1 MAASHDSFA
10 LRVSRRLARNRGKA
24 CAKCGEANPILI
36 VKDDLCANCASRYS
50 EEKHHLLGEG
60 FRTDKYDRKLV
71 VPVTLSLHRLLTDLQ
86 ANHPLP
92 VDPIAEGFAETK
104 LMELVLALADLWLA
118 ASYLQL
124 AERWDRGLE
133 TEFLIALGLLL
144 LPTLLHIDTRKLSAY
159 EP

>member
-1 MAASHDSFA
+1 MVASRDSFA
-10 LRVSRRLARNRGKA
+10 LRISRRLARNCGKV

-36 VKDDLCANCASRYS
+36 VRGSLCPNCASRHR

-71 VPVTLSLHRLLTDLQ
+71 VPVTPSLHRLLTDLQ

-92 VDPIAEGFAETK
+92 ADPAAEDFAEKK

-124 AERWDRGLE
+124 PERWERGLE
-133 TEFLIALGLLL
+133 PVFLIALGLLL
-144 LPTLLHIDTRKLSAY
+144 LPTLFHFDTRKLSAD
-159 EP
+159 EL